1 MKQSILSVRTYALI
15 WVALLAL
22 VLITTLIALLDLGPF
37 TMIIALTI
45 ATIKAALVAAFFMHA
60 LSEGKV
66 VRIVLAGGVLWFLI
80 MITLTLGD
88 YVSRGWLPFPGK

>member
-1 MKQSILSVRTYALI
+1 MKQPILSVKTYALTWI
-15 WVALLAL
+15 ALLAL
-22 VLITTLIALLDLGPF
+22 VLITTLIALLDLGTF
-37 TMIIALTI
+37 TMIIAITI

-60 LSEGKV
+60 LYEGKV
-66 VRIVLAGGVLWFLI
+66 VRIILAGGVLWFLI